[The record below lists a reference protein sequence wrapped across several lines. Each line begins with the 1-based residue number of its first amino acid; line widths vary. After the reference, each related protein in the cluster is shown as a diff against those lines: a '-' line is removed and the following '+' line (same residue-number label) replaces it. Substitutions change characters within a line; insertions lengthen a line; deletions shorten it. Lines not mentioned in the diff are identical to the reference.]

1 MAIVINNTKAIE
13 VAKNKIRTVRDE
25 QLKKQ
30 DIEFQKALETGSD
43 TAPIVAEK
51 QRLRDLPTQADG
63 KTVEELKTLLETI
76 GA

>member
-1 MAIVINNTKAIE
+1 MITINNTKAIE

-30 DIEFQKALETGSD
+30 DIEFQKALELGSD

-51 QRLRDLPTQADG
+51 QRLRDLPTVAEG
-63 KTVEELKTLLETI
+63 KTVEELKVILTDL
-76 GA
+76 GV

>member
-1 MAIVINNTKAIE
+1 MININQEKAIE

-30 DIEFQKALETGSD
+30 DIEFQKALELGSD

-51 QRLRDLPTQADG
+51 QRLRDLPAQAEG

>member
-1 MAIVINNTKAIE
+1 MITINNTKAIE

-30 DIEFQKALETGSD
+30 DIEFQKALELGAD

-51 QRLRDLPTQADG
+51 QRLRDLPTVAEG
-63 KTVEELKTLLETI
+63 KTVDELKVILTDL
-76 GA
+76 GV